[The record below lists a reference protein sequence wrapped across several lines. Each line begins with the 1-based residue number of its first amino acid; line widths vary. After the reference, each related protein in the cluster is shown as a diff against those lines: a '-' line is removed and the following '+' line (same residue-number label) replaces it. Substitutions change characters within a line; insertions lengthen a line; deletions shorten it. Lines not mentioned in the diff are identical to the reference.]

1 MTTQPMPSAGS
12 AGSAGGR
19 GADAGFAAVYA
30 AHYDP
35 MIRLAGLTTG
45 DLAAAEDIV
54 QDAFV
59 ALYRRWPD
67 VDEPAAWLRRVVANR
82 STSWLRRR
90 MVARRHAGRHPA
102 GPEVAPPPAAEDGA
116 VRAALA
122 RLSARQRAAVFL
134 RFYLDLSE
142 AEIAVTL
149 ACRPGTVKSLLHR
162 ALRVLREVLDAD

>member
-1 MTTQPMPSAGS
+1 MTTRPVPSAGS
-12 AGSAGGR
+12 

-30 AHYDP
+30 VHYDP
-35 MIRLAGLTTG
+35 MIRLASLTTG
-45 DLAAAEDIV
+45 DAAAAEDIV

-82 STSWLRRR
+82 ATSWLRRR
-90 MVARRHAGRHPA
+90 LVARRHAGRHL
-102 GPEVAPPPAAEDGA
+102 GPEVAPPPEDEDGA
-116 VRAALA
+116 VRAALG

-134 RFYLDLSE
+134 RFYLDLPE
-142 AEIAVTL
+142 TEIAAAL

-162 ALRVLREVLDAD
+162 ALRVLREELDAD